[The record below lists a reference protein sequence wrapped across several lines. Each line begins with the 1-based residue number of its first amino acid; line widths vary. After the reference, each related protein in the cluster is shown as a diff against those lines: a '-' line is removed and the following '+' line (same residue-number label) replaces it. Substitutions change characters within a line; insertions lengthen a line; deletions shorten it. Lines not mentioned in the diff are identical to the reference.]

1 MKIKKLF
8 ISLSALSLFLF
19 AASCGNK
26 SNEASAKDPIDE
38 TSSVEENSV
47 NKSPAAAVDSVA
59 DSANGKTTKGNSA
72 IAEYKT
78 TPSGLKY
85 KVIRDGN
92 GASPK
97 ATDLVTVHYEG
108 KLTDGTV
115 FDSSYQRGAPATFPL
130 NGVIPGWTEGLQLM
144 KEGSIYEL
152 YIPYQMAYGAAGA
165 PPTIPPKADLI
176 FIVEL
181 IKVGQ

>member
-1 MKIKKLF
+1 MKTKKLF

-26 SNEASAKDPIDE
+26 SNEASAKDPV
-38 TSSVEENSV
+38 T
-47 NKSPAAAVDSVA
+47 DSTP
-59 DSANGKTTKGNSA
+59 K
-72 IAEYKT
+72 AEYKT

-85 KVIRDGN
+85 RVLREGN
-92 GASPK
+92 GVSPK
-97 ATDLVTVHYEG
+97 ATDFVTVHYEG
-108 KLTDGTV
+108 KLTDGNV
-115 FDSSYQRGAPATFPL
+115 FDSSYQRGEPATFPL
-130 NGVIPGWTEGLQLM
+130 NGVISGWTEGLQLM

-152 YIPYQMAYGAAGA
+152 YIPYQMAYGEDGKG
-165 PPTIPPKADLI
+165 PIPPKADLI